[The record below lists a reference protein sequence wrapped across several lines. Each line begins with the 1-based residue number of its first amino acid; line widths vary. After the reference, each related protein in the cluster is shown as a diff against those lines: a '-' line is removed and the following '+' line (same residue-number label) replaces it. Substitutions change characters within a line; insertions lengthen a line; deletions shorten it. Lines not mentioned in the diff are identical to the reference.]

1 MVATNA
7 SVKYYDDDEK
17 AEGKR
22 GCKRAT
28 IISHG
33 INQKTVFVQPE
44 GDEEIKEIKFNSI
57 VIPMQIKGKLRVITK
72 KTEEVINKLNVVM
85 EQNKHLK
92 KEIER
97 QTLIVDDLLVTKN
110 EIVFSLFD
118 HNNKQKKLLE
128 ERNEAIVETLE
139 QDRVK
144 LERDEVKLEED
155 RMKFEEQKRVKI
167 AEIAEIQQELE
178 IQKANVQRVRWK
190 LEEERNIKIA
200 QVEQQLE
207 VEKETSQGQKLCG
220 VWDQFFE
227 T

>member
-17 AEGKR
+17 AEGTR
-22 GCKRAT
+22 GSKRAT

-57 VIPMQIKGKLRVITK
+57 VIPMEMKGKLRVIMT
-72 KTEEVINKLNVVM
+72 KTEEVINKLNVVT
-85 EQNKHLK
+85 EHNKHLK

-97 QTLIVDDLLVTKN
+97 QTLIVDDLFVTQN

-128 ERNEAIVETLE
+128 ESKEVIVE
-139 QDRVK
+139 DRVK
-144 LERDEVKLEED
+144 LERDEVKLEQD
-155 RMKFEEQKRVKI
+155 RM
-167 AEIAEIQQELE
+167 
-178 IQKANVQRVRWK
+178 K
-190 LEEERNIKIA
+190 LEEENRVKIR
-200 QVEQQLE
+200 
-207 VEKETSQGQKLCG
+207 GF
-220 VWDQFFE
+220 WDQFFE